1 MAESRFVA
9 GPDDMLV
16 RWYDV
21 WIRPSVLATLKKA
34 AAQLPQG
41 EADDVRA
48 ALQKQFHGKPCL
60 SFADIP
66 ERLRKAL
73 HL

>member
-1 MAESRFVA
+1 MSDLHVSYDEY
-9 GPDDMLV
+9 LV
-16 RWYDV
+16 RWYGV

-34 AAQLPQG
+34 AAQLPQE
-41 EADDVRA
+41 EADDVRM
-48 ALQKQFHGKPCL
+48 ALQKEFHGKPCR
-60 SFADIP
+60 SFADVP

>member
-1 MAESRFVA
+1 MAELVL
-9 GPDDMLV
+9 PYDEHLV
-16 RWYDV
+16 RWGGV
-21 WIRPSVLATLKKA
+21 WIRPSVLAVLKKA
-34 AAQLPQG
+34 ADALPRE

-48 ALQKQFHGKPCL
+48 ALQKQFHGKPCR
-60 SFADIP
+60 DMKDVP